1 MTVLTPI
8 VETAHYLPAG
18 GEDLLAVVT
27 EPTSPARG
35 AGVVIVSGGR
45 YGNTGGRNGVA
56 RRLAHALASA
66 GFHSVRLDY
75 HGVGD
80 STGSLDEFVLHEP
93 FVDDLGAGVT
103 VLRQHGVE
111 RIGALGDCFGARTA
125 LAACA
130 ADGGIATLLLVSLPW
145 RDLARRDRKAHL
157 VSSELTVADYARRG
171 LRLGTLG
178 KLRHADQRRG
188 LARLVAAKGRE
199 LSRRVTDRVGRV
211 QVEPW
216 VSRRVMDQLET
227 VNSAGIPTLVIY
239 GRGPAE
245 DYTHDFERIRE
256 MPALRWL
263 SAPGGSVQ
271 ARVLDQPIAGFRN
284 VVSQDEVVRLAAEW
298 FGDTLPADP
307 EER

>member
-1 MTVLTPI
+1 M
-8 VETAHYLPAG
+8 
-18 GEDLLAVVT
+18 
-27 EPTSPARG
+27 
-35 AGVVIVSGGR
+35 
-45 YGNTGGRNGVA
+45 
-56 RRLAHALASA
+56 
-66 GFHSVRLDY
+66 RLDY

-103 VLRQHGVE
+103 VLHQHGVE